1 MPEVSFEQ
9 VRDFVSGKLSVPKE
23 RLSPSTRLLHDLW
36 LDGDD
41 AAGLLKDFAVQ
52 FSVDMAGLDFRR
64 HFGSEMEAG
73 IRWVLHKTLGAER
86 LGYAAITLKDLLDA
100 ANLGRWLVTEPGQGT
115 S

>member
-1 MPEVSFEQ
+1 MPQVSYEQ
-9 VRDFVSGKLSVPKE
+9 IRDFVSEKLGVPKE

-41 AAGLLKDFAVQ
+41 AADLLKDFSQQ
-52 FSVDMAGLDFRR
+52 FAVDMAGIDFRR
-64 HFGSEMEAG
+64 HFGSELEAG
-73 IRWVLHKTLGAER
+73 IRWVLQKTLGAER

-100 ANLGRWLVTEPGQGT
+100 ANHGRWVAVEPAHGT